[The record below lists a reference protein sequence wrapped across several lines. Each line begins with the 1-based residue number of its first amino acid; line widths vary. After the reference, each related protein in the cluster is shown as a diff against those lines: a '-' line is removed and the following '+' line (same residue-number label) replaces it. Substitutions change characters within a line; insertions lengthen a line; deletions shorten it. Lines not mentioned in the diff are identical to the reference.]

1 MFFRHDA
8 KESFAHHVYN
18 PLQNG
23 AECEKMP
30 VLIITDSMSQA
41 PSSRAIEWILRV
53 AVAGEF
59 IGHGVFS
66 LQHKAG
72 WFEYYASVGIGEPT
86 AATLMTLVGL
96 LDLLVAIVVLVHPVR
111 LFLLWAVFWAFL
123 TALIRPIAGEPFWDF
138 VERFANI
145 GAPLALLYL
154 VGLPKTVKEWFV

>member
-1 MFFRHDA
+1 
-8 KESFAHHVYN
+8 
-18 PLQNG
+18 
-23 AECEKMP
+23 MP

-96 LDLLVAIVVLVHPVR
+96 LDLFVAVVVLVRPVR